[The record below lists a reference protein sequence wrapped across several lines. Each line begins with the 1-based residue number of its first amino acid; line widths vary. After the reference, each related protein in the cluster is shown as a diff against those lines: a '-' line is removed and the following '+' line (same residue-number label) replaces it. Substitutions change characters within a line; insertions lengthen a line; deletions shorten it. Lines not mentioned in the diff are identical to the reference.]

1 MVATCDALAL
11 FDQVIVATVWI
22 TLGLPWGHNGLV
34 ISIGIIL
41 DYFGLLRG
49 YSGVPMIAY
58 GSLGGFAMV
67 CRRFAELTF
76 SFGSVTDATG
86 QGPGLLSFKVNC
98 QDDSRRRLLH
108 CISSSLINID
118 IDST

>member
-1 MVATCDALAL
+1 MELV
-11 FDQVIVATVWI
+11 
-22 TLGLPWGHNGLV
+22 LGLFWIITRLLWGSYDSLWVSWWFCHGLPK
-34 ISIGIIL
+34 SKFRMLHG
-41 DYFGLLRG
+41 
-49 YSGVPMIAY
+49 
-58 GSLGGFAMV
+58 
-67 CRRFAELTF
+67 RFAELTF

-86 QGPGLLSFKVNC
+86 QGPDMLSFKVNC